1 MSTSGLKAIAPVPTA
16 ADFLDIVL
24 SKTQRKT
31 PTVIHKNFK
40 ISRIRNFYMRK
51 VKFTQD
57 SFDEKLG
64 AILSEFPMLDDLHPF
79 LSSLMNVLYDK
90 NHYKLA
96 LGQLRTARHLIDQVA
111 KDYVRLL
118 KFGDSLYR
126 CKQLKRAALGRMATV
141 MRRQKDPL
149 AYLEQVRQHISRLP
163 AIDPNTRTLLICG
176 YPNVGKSSFINKVTR
191 ADVDVQPYAFTT
203 KSLFV
208 GHLDYKYLRWQVID
222 TPGILDHPLEEMNT
236 IEMQSITALAHLKS
250 CVLYFMDLSEQCGYT
265 VEAQCKLFHSIKPLF
280 SGKPTMLVINKTD
293 VTRLEDLTPDNRA
306 LVQEII
312 DAEGMQCV
320 QVSCYSE
327 EGVMDLK
334 NKACDALLAQR
345 VDAKLKGSKI
355 NTVINRIHVAQ
366 PKPRDDVVR
375 EPFIPEAVKLRTK
388 YDRNDPD
395 RRKLEK
401 DVELE
406 EGGAGV
412 YNINLKKNYILAN
425 DEWKNDVIPE
435 IMDGKNIA
443 DFIDPDIAEKLE
455 ALEREEEML
464 EAEGF
469 YDDQEDMFDSEDER
483 EAAAAKVALGHKLE
497 AQSKKK
503 MKNKARLPRTAG
515 LRTLTDLTTDLTKAG
530 IDPSR
535 IQERAVMIAKMRAAE
550 RKRKRDEDEEGMD
563 VDDDDDDD
571 DDAASQEERQGETM
585 DVDVD
590 GGEDDGTP
598 RKRGKANSGAVIART
613 RAPRSNR
620 QLAGL
625 RDEAVRSTTT
635 THSWWMLMALI
646 FWALHHS
653 KRPRQCGYGILVSG
667 GVTCSQKQVR
677 ATARSELKWCACFF
691 PF

>member
-57 SFDEKLG
+57 SFDEKLS

-96 LGQLRTARHLIDQVA
+96 LGQLRTARHLIDHVA

-126 CKQLKRAALGRMATV
+126 CKQLKKAALGRMATI

-265 VEAQCKLFHSIKPLF
+265 IEAQCKLFHSIKPLF
-280 SGKPTMLVINKTD
+280 TGKPTMLVINKVD

-312 DAEGMQCV
+312 DTEGVRCV

-345 VDAKLKGSKI
+345 VDAKLKGNKI
-355 NTVINRIHVAQ
+355 NTIINRIHVAQ
-366 PKPRDDVVR
+366 PKPRDEVVR
-375 EPFIPEAVKLRTK
+375 EPFIPEAVKLRKK
-388 YDRNDPD
+388 YDKSDPD
-395 RRKLEK
+395 RRTLER
-401 DVELE
+401 DIELE

-412 YNINLKKNYILAN
+412 YSINLKKNYVLAN
-425 DEWKNDVIPE
+425 DEWKNDIIPE

-464 EAEGF
+464 EAEG
-469 YDDQEDMFDSEDER
+469 YYEDHEDMLDSDDER
-483 EAAAAKVALGHKLE
+483 EAAAAKIALGHKLV

-503 MKNKARLPRTAG
+503 IKNKARLPRTAG
-515 LRTLTDLTTDLTKAG
+515 LRTLTDLTTDLTNAG

-535 IQERAVMIAKMRAAE
+535 VQERAVMIAKVRAAG
-550 RKRKRDEDEEGMD
+550 RKRKYEEDGDGMD
-563 VDDDDDDD
+563 VDSDGDGDDWASEGEGDD
-571 DDAASQEERQGETM
+571 ETTM
-585 DVDVD
+585 DVDGE
-590 GGEDDGTP
+590 GGT
-598 RKRGKANSGAVIART
+598 RHKRGKANSGAIIARAT
-613 RAPRSNR
+613 RVPRSNR
-620 QLAGL
+620 QLAGM
-625 RDEAVRSTTT
+625 RDEAQVSKAVRLRNLGQRGRN
-635 THSWWMLMALI
+635 MLAKAGESDRAIRVKMPKHL
-646 FWALHHS
+646 FS
-653 KRPRQCGYGILVSG
+653 GKRKG
-667 GVTCSQKQVR
+667 GKTNR
-677 ATARSELKWCACFF
+677 R
-691 PF
+691 

>member
-126 CKQLKRAALGRMATV
+126 CKQLKRAALGRMATI

-280 SGKPTMLVINKTD
+280 SGKPTLLVINKVD
-293 VTRLEDLTPDNRA
+293 VTRLEDLSPDTRA

-312 DAEGMQCV
+312 DADDVQCV

-355 NTVINRIHVAQ
+355 NTIINRIHVAQ

-375 EPFIPEAVKLRTK
+375 EPFIPDAVKLRKK
-388 YDRNDPD
+388 YDKNDAE

-401 DVELE
+401 DIELE

-425 DEWKNDVIPE
+425 DEWKNDIIPE

-455 ALEREEEML
+455 ALEREEETL

-469 YDDQEDMFDSEDER
+469 YDDRGDTFDSEDER
-483 EAAAAKVALGHKLE
+483 EAAAAKVAVGHRLE

-515 LRTLTDLTTDLTKAG
+515 LRTITELTTDLTNAG
-530 IDPSR
+530 LDPSR
-535 IQERAVMIAKMRAAE
+535 VRERAVMIAKMRGG
-550 RKRKRDEDEEGMD
+550 KRRRDGDGDEDGMD
-563 VDDDDDDD
+563 VDGDDDE
-571 DDAASQEERQGETM
+571 AAWEEEG
-585 DVDVD
+585 D
-590 GGEDDGTP
+590 GGEEADTMEIDGEEDADTP
-598 RKRGKANSGAVIART
+598 RKRGKANSGAVIARK
-613 RAPRSNR
+613 RAPQSNR
-620 QLAGL
+620 LLAGL
-625 RDEAVRSTTT
+625 RDEAQASKAIRLRNISQRQRN
-635 THSWWMLMALI
+635 MLAKAGESDRAIRVKMPKHL
-646 FWALHHS
+646 FS
-653 KRPRQCGYGILVSG
+653 GKRKAGKTSR
-667 GVTCSQKQVR
+667 R
-677 ATARSELKWCACFF
+677 
-691 PF
+691 

>member
-57 SFDEKLG
+57 TFDEKLG
-64 AILSEFPMLDDLHPF
+64 AILSEFPLLDDLHPF
-79 LSSLMNVLYDK
+79 LASLMNVLYDK

-96 LGQLRTARHLIDQVA
+96 LGQLRTCRHLIDQVA

-126 CKQLKRAALGRMATV
+126 CKQLKRAALGRMATI

-280 SGKPTMLVINKTD
+280 NGKPTMLVINKID
-293 VTRLEDLTPDNRA
+293 VTRLEDLTSENRA

-312 DAEGMQCV
+312 DIEDVQCI
-320 QVSCYSE
+320 QVSCYSD

-334 NKACDALLAQR
+334 NKACDALLAHR
-345 VDAKLKGSKI
+345 VDSKLKGTKI
-355 NTVINRIHVAQ
+355 NSVINRIHVAQ
-366 PKPRDDVVR
+366 PKARDDVVR
-375 EPFIPEAVKLRTK
+375 APFIPDVIKERKK
-388 YDRNDPD
+388 YDRDDPE
-395 RRKLEK
+395 RKKLLR
-401 DVELE
+401 DTELE

-412 YNINLKKNYILAN
+412 FNINIKQDYILAN
-425 DEWKNDVIPE
+425 PEWKMDVMPE
-435 IMDGKNIA
+435 IMNGKNVA

-455 ALEREEEML
+455 ALEREEEKL

-469 YDDQEDMFDSEDER
+469 YDSDEDIFDSEDER
-483 EAAAAKVALGHKLE
+483 EAVEAKKSLGHKIHS
-497 AQSKKK
+497 QNVKKA
-503 MKNKARLPRTAG
+503 MKNQSRLPRTAG
-515 LRTLTDLTTDLTKAG
+515 LRTLSELTTELKKAG
-530 IDPSR
+530 YDPSS
-535 IQERAVMIAKMRAAE
+535 IEARAGIIAKAQGA
-550 RKRKRDEDEEGMD
+550 KRKRAEADMD
-563 VDDDDDDD
+563 VDMEDGDG
-571 DDAASQEERQGETM
+571 DASEGEEGDWM
-585 DVDVD
+585 DVD
-590 GGEDDGTP
+590 GGEQTP
-598 RKRGKANSGAVIART
+598 NKRVKGNSGTVISKHP
-613 RAPRSNR
+613 RAPKSNR
-620 QLAGL
+620 QFAGMRDQQQASKAVKLRNLGQRERNRLAKAG
-625 RDEAVRSTTT
+625 EADRVIQTKMPK
-635 THSWWMLMALI
+635 HLFAG
-646 FWALHHS
+646 
-653 KRPRQCGYGILVSG
+653 KRKAGKTNR
-667 GVTCSQKQVR
+667 R
-677 ATARSELKWCACFF
+677 
-691 PF
+691 